1 MTMGRRHRSSSRRQ
15 ISSEPLINFV
25 HQRLEVVLTIATVL
39 FIFYTTLLAAVLDAG
54 ASGHGVSLPTVPSR
68 QDLAQNIA
76 LYFPFGIFLAM
87 ACRRSRMKW
96 WTVALIT
103 LISAAALSGTAEF
116 VQQFLPE
123 RVSSLTDVL
132 CNILGT
138 AAGGLCAYVFRVG
151 SRAFRSKMR
160 DALAHQPIFMTYALA
175 GTIYMVLSLV
185 PFRLDLT
192 PRTTDTLLNPV
203 RLAAYTP
210 TKASEFA
217 PQGHTARGQYDHAID
232 LAVAVSAFVL
242 LAFLACGSLQ
252 DEFGFGEITAGLA
265 TLWMTFFLSVVIVLG
280 RMFIHT
286 IGFQIIFIPAG
297 FLGATIG
304 ILASWTSLRTHIRAW
319 PHVATWAWGAVLFCL
334 AVIVARELSPY
345 EFDFTSVSVADQFAR
360 MRWIPFQQYFAD
372 APTATAAGDILAKF
386 GRFGVFG
393 ILISV
398 ALKSGSVRPFR
409 SRLRR
414 CCCTSLL
421 LALIIEFVQTGCP
434 GRYSDVT
441 HVLLAAGGAL
451 AGAIALEWWSDLI
464 NASRP
469 QRDDR
474 AASLSRA
481 V

>member
-1 MTMGRRHRSSSRRQ
+1 MGRRHRSSSRRR

-25 HQRLEVVLTIATVL
+25 HQRLEVVMAIATVL
-39 FIFYTTLLAAVLDAG
+39 FIFYTTLLPTAIDAG
-54 ASGHGVSLPTVPSR
+54 KSEHGVSLSAVTSR

-76 LYFPFGIFLAM
+76 LYLPLGFFLAL

-103 LISAAALSGTAEF
+103 LISATALSGTAEF
-116 VQQFLPE
+116 VQQFLPA
-123 RVSSLTDVL
+123 RVSSLTDVV
-132 CNILGT
+132 CNILGA

-151 SRAFRSKMR
+151 SRSFRSKMR
-160 DALAHQPIFMTYALA
+160 DALSHQPMFMTYILA
-175 GTIYMVLSLV
+175 GTIYVVLSFV

-192 PRTTDTLLNPV
+192 PRTHDTLLNPV
-203 RLAAYTP
+203 RLAAFTP

-232 LAVAVSAFVL
+232 LAVAISAFVL

-252 DEFGFGEITAGLA
+252 GEFGFGEITAGLA
-265 TLWMTFFLSVVIVLG
+265 TLWMIFFLSVSIVLG

-286 IGFQIIFIPAG
+286 LGFQIIFIPAA
-297 FLGATIG
+297 FLGATVG
-304 ILASWTSLRTHIRAW
+304 ILASWTSLRTRLRAW
-319 PHVATWAWGAVLFCL
+319 PQVAAWAWSAVLFCL

-345 EFDFTSVSVADQFAR
+345 EFDFESVTIADAFAR
-360 MRWIPFQQYFAD
+360 MTWIPFRQYFSD
-372 APTATAAGDILAKF
+372 APTAGAVGDILAKF
-386 GRFGVFG
+386 GRFLVFG

-414 CCCTSLL
+414 CCWISFL
-421 LALIIEFVQTGCP
+421 LAMMIEFVQTGCP
-434 GRYSDVT
+434 GRYSDIT
-441 HVLLAAGGAL
+441 HVLLAVGGAL

-464 NASRP
+464 KASRP

-474 AASLSRA
+474 ATSLSLTL
-481 V
+481 

>member
-1 MTMGRRHRSSSRRQ
+1 MGRRHRSKSRRQ

-39 FIFYTTLLAAVLDAG
+39 FIFYTTLLPTVIDAG
-54 ASGHGVSLPTVPSR
+54 ETQHGVSLPAAASR

-76 LYFPFGIFLAM
+76 LYLPLGFFLAL

-103 LISAAALSGTAEF
+103 LISATALSGMAEF
-116 VQQFLPE
+116 VQQFLPA
-123 RVSSLTDVL
+123 RLSSLTDVV
-132 CNILGT
+132 CNILGA

-151 SRAFRSKMR
+151 SRSFRSKMR
-160 DALAHQPIFMTYALA
+160 DALSHQPMFMTYVLA
-175 GTIYMVLSLV
+175 GTIYVVLSFV

-203 RLAAYTP
+203 RLAAFTP

-242 LAFLACGSLQ
+242 LAFLACASLQ

-265 TLWMTFFLSVVIVLG
+265 TLWMVLLLSIVIVLG

-286 IGFQIIFIPAG
+286 LGFQIIFIPAA
-297 FLGATIG
+297 FLGATVG
-304 ILASWTSLRTHIRAW
+304 ILASWTSLRTRLRAW
-319 PHVATWAWGAVLFCL
+319 PQVAAWAWSAVLFCL

-345 EFDFTSVSVADQFAR
+345 EFDFKSVSVADQFAR
-360 MRWIPFQQYFAD
+360 MTWIPFRQYFAD
-372 APTATAAGDILAKF
+372 APTAGAVGDILAKF
-386 GRFGVFG
+386 GRFLVFG

-414 CCCTSLL
+414 CCWISLL
-421 LALIIEFVQTGCP
+421 LATIIEFVQAGCP
-434 GRYSDVT
+434 GRYSDIT
-441 HVLLAAGGAL
+441 HVLLAVGGAL
-451 AGAIALEWWSDLI
+451 AGAIALEWWSDLVK
-464 NASRP
+464 ASRP

-474 AASLSRA
+474 AASPSRA
-481 V
+481 L

>member
-1 MTMGRRHRSSSRRQ
+1 MGRRHRSSSRRR

-25 HQRLEVVLTIATVL
+25 HQRLEVVLAITTVL
-39 FIFYTTLLAAVLDAG
+39 FIFYTTLLPTAIDAG
-54 ASGHGVSLPTVPSR
+54 ESAPGVSLSAAASR
-68 QDLAQNIA
+68 QDVAQNIA
-76 LYFPFGIFLAM
+76 LYLPFGFFLSL

-96 WTVALIT
+96 WTVALMT
-103 LISAAALSGTAEF
+103 LISAAALSGAAEF
-116 VQQFLPE
+116 VQQFLPA

-132 CNILGT
+132 CNILGA
-138 AAGGLCAYVFRVG
+138 AAGGLSAYVFRVG
-151 SRAFRSKMR
+151 SRSFRSKMR
-160 DALAHQPIFMTYALA
+160 DALSHQPMFMTFVLA
-175 GTIYMVLSLV
+175 GTIYVVLSFV

-192 PRTTDTLLNPV
+192 PRTHDTLLNPV
-203 RLAAYTP
+203 RLAAFTP

-252 DEFGFGEITAGLA
+252 DEFGFGEISAGLA

-286 IGFQIIFIPAG
+286 LGFQIIFVPAA
-297 FLGATIG
+297 FLGTTVG
-304 ILASWTSLRTHIRAW
+304 ILASWTSLRTHVRVGS
-319 PHVATWAWGAVLFCL
+319 HVTIWAWSAVSFCL
-334 AVIVARELSPY
+334 AVIIARELSPY
-345 EFDFTSVSVADQFAR
+345 EFDFEFASLADPFAR
-360 MRWIPFQQYFAD
+360 MTWIPFQQYFSD
-372 APTATAAGDILAKF
+372 AATAGAAGDILAKF

-398 ALKSGSVRPFR
+398 ALKSGSVGPFR

-414 CCCTSLL
+414 CCWISLL
-421 LALIIEFVQTGCP
+421 LAITIEFVQTGCP
-434 GRYSDVT
+434 GRYSDIT

-464 NASRP
+464 KASRP
-469 QRDDR
+469 QTDDCP
-474 AASLSRA
+474 ASLRRA
-481 V
+481 F